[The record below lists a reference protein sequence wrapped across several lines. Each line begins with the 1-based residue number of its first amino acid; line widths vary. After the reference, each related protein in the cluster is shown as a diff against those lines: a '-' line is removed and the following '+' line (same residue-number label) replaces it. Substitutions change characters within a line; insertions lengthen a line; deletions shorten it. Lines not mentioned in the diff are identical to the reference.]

1 MNKLFFTLLPL
12 LLPVL
17 ASAQNHNWQPLGQGS
32 LSDAVLP
39 AFFGVQ
45 AYQMPVD
52 ILQDA
57 DNPAIYAVKAPFGEA
72 NPYYDYLTDYLD
84 NDGADGLIV
93 FDASDPDNVIIP
105 PSATG
110 LVYENEPLTI
120 NSYTYWEAAGLF
132 PELSYD
138 NRRGTLDNGTITF
151 HASPA
156 SLWITTASLDAQDMG
171 FTPKVDLV
179 LRLPGAVDYSLELA
193 LASWCLTDD
202 GRAIVAA
209 WPGDGI
215 ARVIAAVCTSSDAD
229 EQMAYVQEHPTEL
242 PRQQGAYIPVPEDAA
257 PAQRLYIVA
266 LGYDADN
273 QLQTVAVEHVYTP
286 DTADGWTAVDGLASI
301 TDFLGNPAVRI
312 RCAVEESVATPGL
325 LRLVNPMAQSSAGSG
340 HISGYANHSDYL
352 YLDTSDPDCVVIF
365 ESPLGIT
372 LPDYGDIRIT
382 SDAAIDL
389 ANGRDKTFIASSL
402 RAGIMTN
409 RLISFPESA
418 AVRIGAMTLG
428 SDTWLRIPSA
438 DIIIDLSQ
446 VNSIT
451 DPVADPTAAPSAIYY
466 TPAGR
471 RLPAPSVSTITL
483 TPGGPI
489 LPSRR

>member
-1 MNKLFFTLLPL
+1 MKKHCSTLLLSMLPL
-12 LLPVL
+12 LLT
-17 ASAQNHNWQPLGQGS
+17 AQNHNWQPLGQGT
-32 LSDAVLP
+32 LCDAILP
-39 AFFGVQ
+39 AFFGVE

-72 NPYYDYLTDYLD
+72 NPYYDYLADYLD

-93 FDASDPDNVIIP
+93 FDATDPDNVIIP
-105 PSATG
+105 PSVTG
-110 LVYENEPLTI
+110 LVYENEPLTV
-120 NSYTYWEAAGLF
+120 NSYTYWESAGMF
-132 PELSYD
+132 PELTYD
-138 NRRGTLDNGTITF
+138 GRRGTLANGSITF
-151 HASPA
+151 AAVPA
-156 SLWITTASLDAQDMG
+156 SLWITTASLDALDMG

-179 LRLPGAVDYSLELA
+179 LRLPGAADYSLELA

-215 ARVIAAVCTSSDAD
+215 ARVIGAVCASSDTD
-229 EQMAYVQEHPTEL
+229 EQIAYVQEHPTEL
-242 PRQQGAYIPVPEDAA
+242 PRQQGAYIPVPDDAA

-273 QLQTVAVEHVYTP
+273 QLKTVAVEHVYTP
-286 DTADGWTAVDGLASI
+286 DNADGWTPVTGLASI

-312 RCAVEESVATPGL
+312 QCAVEESVATPGL
-325 LRLVNPMAQSSAGSG
+325 LRLVNPMAQSSAGIG

-352 YLDTSDPDCVVIF
+352 YLDTSDPDCVIIF

-372 LPDYGDIRIT
+372 LADYGDIRIT

-389 ANGRDKTFIASSL
+389 ANGRDKTFIAASL

-451 DPVADPTAAPSAIYY
+451 DPEADQPAAPAIYY
-466 TPAGR
+466 APDGR
-471 RLPAPSVSTITL
+471 RLPAPSSSSITL
-483 TPGGPI
+483 TPNGPL
-489 LPSRR
+489 LPRR

>member
-1 MNKLFFTLLPL
+1 MNKLYSILLLSLLPL
-12 LLPVL
+12 LLP
-17 ASAQNHNWQPLGQGS
+17 AHTHNWQPLGQGS

-39 AFFGVQ
+39 AFFGVE

-57 DNPAIYAVKAPFGEA
+57 DNPAVYAVKAPFGPA
-72 NPYYDYLTDYLD
+72 NPYYNYLADYLD
-84 NDGADGLIV
+84 NGGADGLIV

-120 NSYTYWEAAGLF
+120 NSYTYWESVGLF
-132 PELSYD
+132 PELSYT
-138 NRRGTLDNGTITF
+138 NRRGTLANGAITF

-179 LRLPGAVDYSLELA
+179 LRLPDAVDYSLDLA

-215 ARVIAAVCTSSDAD
+215 AHVIAAVCTSSDPD
-229 EQMAYVQEHPTEL
+229 EQIAYVQQHPTEL
-242 PRQQGAYIPVPEDAA
+242 PRQQGAYIPVPQDAA

-273 QLQTVAVEHVYTP
+273 QLQTVTVEHVYTP
-286 DTADGWTAVDGLASI
+286 DTSDGWTAVDGLASI

-312 RCAVEESVATPGL
+312 RCSVEESVATPGL
-325 LRLVNPMAQSSAGSG
+325 LRLVNPMAQSSAGMG
-340 HISGYANHSDYL
+340 HVSGYANHTDYL
-352 YLDTSDPDCVVIF
+352 YLDTSDPDCVIIF

-451 DPVADPTAAPSAIYY
+451 APEADQPSEPRTIYY
-466 TPAGR
+466 TPDGR
-471 RLPAPSVSTITL
+471 RIPAPSSSTITL
-483 TPGGPI
+483 TPTGLL
-489 LPSRR
+489 LPRR